1 MKAVA
6 NVSCFV
12 SSEIHPSIL
21 AQVRVVDL
29 CLSSEEIREL
39 MLTQLL
45 QSECKK
51 LLIRHLQLQ
60 NDKQSLQEKLVS
72 AEVTRPSFT
81 IISSKYCLC
90 CLYSLIWYKEVEWFL
105 TDIFWLYI
113 NYVISLSFITLNP
126 NSWFHSPTCIFKIK
140 LTLELKVCLVIW
152 LISLDI
158 NDYWVIIFCIMNA
171 VPTSCSLAL
180 HVLIYIGIWTK

>member
-90 CLYSLIWYKEVEWFL
+90 CLYSLI
-105 TDIFWLYI
+105 
-113 NYVISLSFITLNP
+113 
-126 NSWFHSPTCIFKIK
+126 
-140 LTLELKVCLVIW
+140 
-152 LISLDI
+152 
-158 NDYWVIIFCIMNA
+158 
-171 VPTSCSLAL
+171 
-180 HVLIYIGIWTK
+180 